1 MKRNTM
7 GEAYEILNKALF
19 ERISSLDSE
28 KDSVIVCDPKGEMI
42 GNKLEEKRYDVK
54 VINIIEYNGLKFIS
68 NIMER
73 DKELA
78 KCLCYSWKRN
88 ILVDYLEEFNT
99 EVIEYV
105 SKVLYRYIEQTLDN
119 TEKTNIKMGRKFLAN
134 RNDFKEYL
142 TSYIKGVDETVFIR
156 ALRIVIYQI
165 HSVPLEIDFPLF
177 DDMKNIVDDNLEN
190 IYKSLL
196 YKDYVKK
203 PVALAIV
210 YGNKN
215 YHYEEFLNIILEH
228 IIIKVI
234 LDRLEDFKLNDI
246 SLILGNIDNKYFEL
260 FLQNLNDY
268 YEYFEKKE
276 DEFSHLNMQENNN
289 INFEVF
295 NWNV

>member
-1 MKRNTM
+1 MRTTM

-19 ERISSLDSE
+19 EKISSLDSE

-54 VINIIEYNGLKFIS
+54 VINIIEYNDLKFIS
-68 NIMER
+68 NIMEK

-78 KCLCYSWKRN
+78 KCLCFSWARN
-88 ILVDYLEEFNT
+88 MLVNYLEEFNS
-99 EVIEYV
+99 EVIDYV
-105 SKVLYRYIEQTLDN
+105 SKVLYRYIEKTLDN
-119 TEKTNIKMGRKFLAN
+119 TEKTNIKMERKFLAN

-142 TSYIKGVDETVFIR
+142 TSYIEGVEEVMFIR

-177 DDMKNIVDDNLEN
+177 DDIKNIVDDNLEN

-228 IIIKVI
+228 IIIKII
-234 LDRLEDFKLNDI
+234 LDRLEDFKLNDS
-246 SLILGNIDNKYFEL
+246 SLLLGNIDNKYFEV
-260 FLQNLNDY
+260 FMQNLNDY

-276 DEFSHLNMQENNN
+276 DEFGHLNMQENNV
-289 INFEVF
+289 NFEVF
-295 NWNV
+295 NWNI

>member
-1 MKRNTM
+1 MRTTM

-28 KDSVIVCDPKGEMI
+28 KGSVIVCDPKGEMI

-54 VINIIEYNGLKFIS
+54 VINIIEYNDLKFIS
-68 NIMER
+68 NIMEK

-78 KCLCYSWKRN
+78 KCLCFSWARN
-88 ILVDYLEEFNT
+88 MLVNYLEEFNS
-99 EVIEYV
+99 EVIDYV
-105 SKVLYRYIEQTLDN
+105 SKVLYRYIEKTLDN
-119 TEKTNIKMGRKFLAN
+119 TEKTNIKMERKFLAN

-142 TSYIKGVDETVFIR
+142 TSYIEGVEEAMFIR

-177 DDMKNIVDDNLEN
+177 DDIKNIVDDNLEN

-228 IIIKVI
+228 IIIKII
-234 LDRLEDFKLNDI
+234 LDRLEDLKLNDS
-246 SLILGNIDNKYFEL
+246 SLLLGNIDNKYFEV
-260 FLQNLNDY
+260 FMQNLNDY

-276 DEFSHLNMQENNN
+276 DEFGHLNMQENNN

-295 NWNV
+295 N

>member
-1 MKRNTM
+1 MRTTM

-28 KDSVIVCDPKGEMI
+28 KGSVIVCDPKGEMI

-54 VINIIEYNGLKFIS
+54 VINIIEYNDLKFIS
-68 NIMER
+68 NIMEK

-78 KCLCYSWKRN
+78 KCLCFSWARN
-88 ILVDYLEEFNT
+88 MLVNYLEEFNS
-99 EVIEYV
+99 EVIDYV
-105 SKVLYRYIEQTLDN
+105 SKVLYRYIEKTLDN
-119 TEKTNIKMGRKFLAN
+119 TEKTNIKMERKFLAN

-142 TSYIKGVDETVFIR
+142 TSYIEGVEEAMFIR

-177 DDMKNIVDDNLEN
+177 DDIKNIVDDNLEN

-228 IIIKVI
+228 IIIKII
-234 LDRLEDFKLNDI
+234 LDRLEDFKLNDS
-246 SLILGNIDNKYFEL
+246 SLLLGNIDNKYFEV
-260 FLQNLNDY
+260 FMQNLNDY

-276 DEFSHLNMQENNN
+276 DEFGHLNMQENNN

-295 NWNV
+295 N

>member
-1 MKRNTM
+1 MRTTM

-28 KDSVIVCDPKGEMI
+28 KDSLIVCDPKGEMI

-54 VINIIEYNGLKFIS
+54 VINIIEYNDLKFIS
-68 NIMER
+68 NIMEK

-78 KCLCYSWKRN
+78 KCLCFSWARN
-88 ILVDYLEEFNT
+88 MLVNYLEEFNS
-99 EVIEYV
+99 EVIDYV
-105 SKVLYRYIEQTLDN
+105 SKVLYRYIEKTLDN
-119 TEKTNIKMGRKFLAN
+119 TEKTNIKMERKFLAN

-142 TSYIKGVDETVFIR
+142 TSYIEGVEEVMFIR

-177 DDMKNIVDDNLEN
+177 DDIKNIVDDNLEN

-228 IIIKVI
+228 IIIKII
-234 LDRLEDFKLNDI
+234 LDRL
-246 SLILGNIDNKYFEL
+246 
-260 FLQNLNDY
+260 
-268 YEYFEKKE
+268 
-276 DEFSHLNMQENNN
+276 
-289 INFEVF
+289 
-295 NWNV
+295 